1 MTNHTITSEKEMI
14 DFGKKFGNKLK
25 PGDIV
30 LLHGDLGAGKTTLAK
45 GIAEYFGVDA
55 NDVVSPTFTLMQVYD
70 INDQRSTINELV
82 HVDTYRLEDEEQL
95 VDIGVEDYLGASDA
109 ICLIE
114 WPEKLGSILKDK
126 KTIDISIEHISD
138 NKRKI
143 TTSAF

>member
-30 LLHGDLGAGKTTLAK
+30 LLHGYLGAGKTTLAK